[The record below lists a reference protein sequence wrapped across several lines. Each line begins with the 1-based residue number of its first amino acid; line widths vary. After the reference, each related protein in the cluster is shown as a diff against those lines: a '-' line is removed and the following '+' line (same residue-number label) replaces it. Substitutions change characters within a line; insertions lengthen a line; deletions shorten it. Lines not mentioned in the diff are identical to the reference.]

1 MIVAHIAGI
10 PVEETA
16 LSFGPVLAAGG
27 GIAMLKVRERLSR
40 VRRRAHRRQ
49 PSGQPSS
56 AGPTSSSSDL

>member
-1 MIVAHIAGI
+1 VIVAHIAGI

-40 VRRRAHRRQ
+40 HRPRRAQRRRRSAAGRHR
-49 PSGQPSS
+49 
-56 AGPTSSSSDL
+56 A